1 VERTRPRAPD
11 RQDAGAVTLRLK
23 SAQTLSDIV
32 AIRAVAGAHM
42 WRGGRW
48 MLM

>member
-1 VERTRPRAPD
+1 MP
-11 RQDAGAVTLRLK
+11 GAATLRLK
-23 SAQTLSDIV
+23 SAPTLSDIL

-48 MLM
+48 MRM